1 MLAIRSMKISD
12 QLWVCYFNPWSI
24 GFIRGILSMHDG
36 MPLTFSNGESLV
48 RGKIDR
54 DRVTDRDG
62 VDG

>member
-1 MLAIRSMKISD
+1 MKISD

-36 MPLTFSNGESLV
+36 MPLTFSNCDYLG
-48 RGKIDR
+48 RCKINR
-54 DRVTDRDG
+54 DRITDRDG